1 MPRRR
6 RLTPKDIATV
16 RELYPIMPTDELARR
31 IGRSVGALYVLANR
45 LDLRKAPAY
54 SRKPAPRRAVA
65 PKPKPAQAKAVA
77 PPPAVAP
84 APAPA
89 PAPPRPAQPPPA
101 PRHRDKDPEHLAAYR
116 KQLHRT
122 ARDSVEYEM
131 NTLLPH
137 AGYPRYAENIA
148 ALRGRLQLIDAAL
161 AAKEGE

>member
-16 RELYPIMPTDELARR
+16 RELYPVMPTDELARL

-54 SRKPAPRRAVA
+54 SRKPAPRRPVA
-65 PKPKPAQAKAVA
+65 PKPKVAQAKAVA
-77 PPPAVAP
+77 PPPVVAP

-89 PAPPRPAQPPPA
+89 PARPVEPPPA
-101 PRHRDKDPEHLAAYR
+101 PRHRVTDPEHLAAYR

-122 ARDSVEYEM
+122 ARE
-131 NTLLPH
+131 
-137 AGYPRYAENIA
+137 
-148 ALRGRLQLIDAAL
+148 ALVDEGVDEDAATL
-161 AAKEGE
+161 TVHLVAKGRVPAVKFEY